1 MSEELRN
8 TEEGTRTLFEAIFA
22 NPEHTEF
29 ALDLYNAIEGTSH
42 KDTKN
47 VQVLELP
54 RCVYICVEGKGLLV
68 WNQMNVFAEPF
79 EWTPDKTVEGFIYLI
94 TALDKIEPK
103 LKSVMSEEEF
113 AEFSMPHFVALYTG
127 DSNAPAK
134 ELKNIAEAFEN
145 QNSGDITFKMEIFNV
160 LSKKR

>member
-1 MSEELRN
+1 MSEKLRN

-29 ALDLYNAIEGTSH
+29 ALDLYNAIEGTH
-42 KDTKN
+42 YKDTKS
-47 VQVLELP
+47 VRVLELP
-54 RCVYICVEGKGLLV
+54 RGVYICVDGKGLLV

-94 TALDKIEPK
+94 SALDRIEPE
-103 LKSVMSEEEF
+103 LKSVMNEEEF
-113 AEFSMPHFVALYTG
+113 SEFSMPHFVALYTG
-127 DSNAPAK
+127 EANAPAK

-145 QNSGDITFKMEIFNV
+145 QNSGDITFKMEIYNI